1 MKKLILPILFVIIL
15 GLCMVPSPVKATE
28 SDRLPDFSD
37 DFEAYEVS
45 GDFIEND
52 TLLTEKWDNNVFR
65 GGESLGMDAHIN
77 NVGKIEYENGDAGNK
92 VLHLKNTTGAD
103 SFFYMGPSGDYR
115 VKNFTVSYRVRFLA
129 EGVSERSW
137 VGISFRKQAST
148 HYTGTNNLLFIV
160 QRYVASSAITGH
172 AYAIFDGGEP
182 NDLENMKEMYGD
194 KLSLASDKYTVS
206 DGVPGQ
212 DLSWVDVQLQVRDKQ
227 YKLYIDDVLVV
238 DCMLD
243 ITKYDYFGYLSLNCC
258 TANVLIDD
266 FNVKIE
272 DETLPPEIKALSSP
286 VVTLNQEK
294 NCLAWEAVEGAGGYL
309 VKFAEGNEKIVYTN
323 SCSLEDLKA
332 GEYDITV
339 TALTGNSFEAKDSL
353 PSNAV
358 HYVVSEA
365 VVQDDASGCG
375 SAIVSG
381 AFIPSIILLLS
392 AIFLKKK
399 QSRA

>member
-1 MKKLILPILFVIIL
+1 
-15 GLCMVPSPVKATE
+15 
-28 SDRLPDFSD
+28 
-37 DFEAYEVS
+37 
-45 GDFIEND
+45 
-52 TLLTEKWDNNVFR
+52 
-65 GGESLGMDAHIN
+65 
-77 NVGKIEYENGDAGNK
+77 
-92 VLHLKNTTGAD
+92 
-103 SFFYMGPSGDYR
+103 
-115 VKNFTVSYRVRFLA
+115 
-129 EGVSERSW
+129 
-137 VGISFRKQAST
+137 
-148 HYTGTNNLLFIV
+148 
-160 QRYVASSAITGH
+160 
-172 AYAIFDGGEP
+172 
-182 NDLENMKEMYGD
+182 MKEMYGD
-194 KLSLASDKYTVS
+194 KLSLTSDKYTVS

-212 DLSWVDVQLQVRDKQ
+212 DLSWVNVQLQVRDKQ
-227 YKLYIDDVLVV
+227 YKLYVDDVLVV

-294 NCLAWEAVEGAGGYL
+294 NCLEWEAVEGAGGYL

-358 HYVVSEA
+358 RYVVSEA
-365 VVQDDASGCG
+365 VVQDDDNGCG